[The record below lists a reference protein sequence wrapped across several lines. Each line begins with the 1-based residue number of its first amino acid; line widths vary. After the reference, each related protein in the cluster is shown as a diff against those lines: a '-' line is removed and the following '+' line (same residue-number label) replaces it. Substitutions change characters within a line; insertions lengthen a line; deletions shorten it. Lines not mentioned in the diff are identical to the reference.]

1 MSLTGAVIS
10 GSYVPERNSSLT
22 SNQTLAFVS
31 TFLLLVLYRVG
42 TSDRVIGSGLV
53 PIPASVARALSALSP
68 GPRLEDF
75 SRGIIDA
82 AHVVFFLSAAAWLL
96 VLTFVALEFRRWR

>member
-1 MSLTGAVIS
+1 LLGSLYLSFGMLL
-10 GSYVPERNSSLT
+10 SSLT

-53 PIPASVARALSALSP
+53 PIPASVARVLASLSP

-75 SRGIIDA
+75 ARGVIDLG
-82 AHVVFFLSAAAWLL
+82 HVIFFLSVSAWLL
-96 VLTFVALEFRRWR
+96 VLTFVALEMRRWR